1 MFRPL
6 LISMFLTSA
15 ALADTWTVDDDGKAD
30 FDNIQAAVDAASDGD
45 EIIVMPGTYTST
57 QDGHVVNMLG
67 KAVTL
72 RSSDPTDPDVVAA
85 TIIDGEDARRGL
97 ACFNDETSGTIIDGF
112 TISNGFSA
120 NFDYNNNGSIG
131 TNEVNSGGG
140 IYLFE
145 SIPIIQNCI
154 FENNNSPADYFG
166 QGGGGI
172 YINGGDGASIAGCI
186 FKFNEGGYGGGIHL
200 QSTNFVNI
208 SSCHFFGNTATIT
221 SGSDGGALRS
231 DHSTSVIHN
240 SIFTENNANGEG
252 GALIYNN
259 STGTI
264 SGSYLSNNNA
274 GGSGG
279 GIYIVSSNSKI
290 TVLDSTVCSNL
301 PDQINGEWT
310 DGGGNNV
317 ADNCSTGPMGACCLG
332 TSCTYGTAAACSTI
346 GGTYQGD
353 FVSCT
358 TYPCKG
364 DDDGDGILDDID
376 NCYLYNPDQTDCNG
390 NDIGDVCDIAD
401 GTSTDWDGNEIPDD
415 CECLA
420 DVNTDGNV
428 NVNDILILIGNWGGS
443 GIGDINQDG
452 IVDVSDLLIV
462 VGNWGPCE

>member
-1 MFRPL
+1 MKN
-6 LISMFLTSA
+6 LITCLVVCVLSGATFAT
-15 ALADTWTVDDDGKAD
+15 TWTVDDDGKAD

-67 KAVTL
+67 KAVML
-72 RSSDPTDPDVVAA
+72 RSSDPSDPEVVAA

-112 TISNGFSA
+112 TISNGLSA

-131 TNEVNSGGG
+131 TYEVNSGGG

-172 YINGGDGASIAGCI
+172 YIYGGDGASIAGCI

-200 QSTNFVNI
+200 QSANSVNI
-208 SSCHFFGNTATIT
+208 SSCKFYGNTATIIA
-221 SGSDGGALRS
+221 GSDGGAVRS
-231 DHSTSVIHN
+231 DHSSSIINN
-240 SIFTENNANGEG
+240 SIFTDNNANGEG

-274 GGSGG
+274 GGWGG
-279 GIYIVSSNSKI
+279 GIYIVASNSKI
-290 TVLDSTVCSNL
+290 TVLNSTVCSNL

-310 DGGGNNV
+310 DGGSNNV
-317 ADNCSTGPMGACCLG
+317 ADNCSIGPMGACCMP
-332 TSCTYGTAAACSTI
+332 AAGACLDLREAVCISA
-346 GGTYQGD
+346 GGIYE
-353 FVSCT
+353 
-358 TYPCKG
+358 G
-364 DDDGDGILDDID
+364 DDTECATIDCQLSIGACCIEATQACVVVSESNCNNGGGLYQDDDTLCGDID
-376 NCYLYNPDQTDCNG
+376 CFAPSCP
-390 NDIGDVCDIAD
+390 
-401 GTSTDWDGNEIPDD
+401 S
-415 CECLA
+415 
-420 DVNTDGNV
+420 
-428 NVNDILILIGNWGGS
+428 
-443 GIGDINQDG
+443 DINGDNTTDVSDLLTVIDQWGLTNSPADINSDG